1 MIGKKC
7 KTFFGCI
14 IMCVLAGALIGCGSD
29 GGSSEKTGT
38 GVYSTSKSVNDVLEE
53 QAGNTD
59 DGTAVAVEDTDKDNA
74 AAEDSSG
81 AAGAD
86 TSEAEGMDAVNR
98 QLEEA
103 DKKATAGGDVDVD
116 LTKLTSTM
124 VYSEVYNM
132 VSQPSEYMGKTVRM
146 KGITSIYHDDVDN
159 NDYYACV
166 IQDATACCAQGIEFV
181 LDDGKYPE
189 ANTEVTV
196 VGTFSSYK
204 IEDYEYYTLVNA
216 VME

>member
-1 MIGKKC
+1 MQQSTEQGIAFRESRDLVEC
-7 KTFFGCI
+7 FW
-14 IMCVLAGALIGCGSD
+14 LADRCLSVANN
-29 GGSSEKTGT
+29 SE
-38 GVYSTSKSVNDVLEE
+38 
-53 QAGNTD
+53 
-59 DGTAVAVEDTDKDNA
+59 
-74 AAEDSSG
+74 AAEG
-81 AAGAD
+81 I
-86 TSEAEGMDAVNR
+86 DAVNE

-103 DKKATAGGDVDVD
+103 EVQAKATAGGDVDVD

-146 KGITSIYHDDVDN
+146 NGITAVYHDDVDN

-166 IQDATACCAQGIEFV
+166 IQDATECCAQGIEFV
-181 LDDGKYPE
+181 LNDGKYPE

-204 IEDYEYYTLVNA
+204 IEDYEYFTLKDATV
-216 VME
+216 EKIK

>member
-1 MIGKKC
+1 MMTRLSKALL
-7 KTFFGCI
+7 TS
-14 IMCVLAGALIGCGSD
+14 IMVSVLAAGTVGCGSD
-29 GGSSEKTGT
+29 SSSTGKTGN
-38 GVYSTSKSVNDVLEE
+38 GVYSTSKSVDQVLEE
-53 QAGNTD
+53 QTGNAKD
-59 DGTAVAVEDTDKDNA
+59 DSEEVSEDTDKSDSESVDAADNN
-74 AAEDSSG
+74 EN
-81 AAGAD
+81 
-86 TSEAEGMDAVNR
+86 TKEGIDAVNE
-98 QLEEA
+98 QLNEA
-103 DKKATAGGDVDVD
+103 KEQAKATAGGDVDVD

-132 VSQPSEYMGKTVRM
+132 VTEPSEYMGKTVRM
-146 KGITSIYHDDVDN
+146 KGITSVYHDDVDN

-181 LDDGKYPE
+181 LNDGNYPE

-204 IEDYEYYTLVNA
+204 IEDYEYFTLKDA